1 MVQLSLWSRYSHQ
14 PNRDPHSISSRE
26 NGWMDLIKQQWT
38 ETTRRNSSLNSTAL
52 TKETFNCP
60 KLNLCLC
67 MPIKLFHLSF
77 PPMYVLVTQWTH
89 LDQLQL
95 RNRSGEVVDAPTV
108 TGARHE
114 PLLVISPMS
123 TTQLFL
129 LDFTVITPF
138 SQHSLIFR
146 ERPCNGSVTKVS
158 HPIQNIWWDTRWH
171 FLKTNHGFAATTLTW
186 NLNSGKI

>member
-1 MVQLSLWSRYSHQ
+1 MDWLSMVQLSLWSRYSHR

-26 NGWMDLIKQQWT
+26 NGWIDLIKQQWT

-67 MPIKLFHLSF
+67 MPIKLF
-77 PPMYVLVTQWTH
+77 Q
-89 LDQLQL
+89 
-95 RNRSGEVVDAPTV
+95 VVDAPTV

-158 HPIQNIWWDTRWH
+158 HHIQNIWWDTRYH
-171 FLKTNHGFAATTLTW
+171 FLKPNHGFAATTLPW
-186 NLNSGKI
+186 NLITADQNSKHLL